1 MKHAYLIIAHNEPN
15 ILKTL
20 LLMLD
25 DERNDVY
32 LHVDT
37 RAVELFN
44 QFKDFQLKRGK
55 LIILQNRIAVHWGD
69 LSQVEVEYLL
79 FEAALQNG
87 PYAYYHLL
95 SGVDLPI
102 KTQNYIHEFFQK
114 HAGKEFIGFWN
125 EPSHRKDVY
134 RKVYRYYLFTRYFK
148 EGSSFVHGITAF
160 IRNVCLGIQKL
171 IKFRRKHTL
180 DNFYKGFTWV
190 SITDDFCHYLV
201 DRKAYIMKTFK
212 YTLCP
217 DEIFIQ
223 SLIWNSPFRENIYDL
238 SDASKG
244 SVRAIDWQRGS
255 PYVWQPDDFDELKNS
270 SCLFARKFSSK
281 YPDII
286 ERLFT
291 VYSTLEQHV

>member
-1 MKHAYLIIAHNEPN
+1 MKHAYLIIAHNEPDV
-15 ILKTL
+15 LKTL

-25 DERNDVY
+25 DERNDIY
-32 LHVDT
+32 LHVDV

-44 QFKDFQLKRGK
+44 QFKDFQLKKGK
-55 LIILQNRIAVHWGD
+55 LVILQNRIAVHWGD

-79 FEAALQNG
+79 FETALQNG

-102 KTQNYIHEFFQK
+102 KTQDYIHEFFQK

-125 EPSHRKDVY
+125 ELSHRKDVY
-134 RKVYRYYLFTRYFK
+134 SRVYRYYLFTRYFK
-148 EGSSFVHGITAF
+148 GGSSFMHGLTAF
-160 IRNVCLGIQKL
+160 TRNVCLGIQKL
-171 IKFRRKHTL
+171 IKFRRKHAW
-180 DNFYKGFTWV
+180 DNFYKGFQWI
-190 SITDDFCHYLV
+190 SITDSFCHYLV

-255 PYVWQPDDFDELKNS
+255 PYVWQLDDFDELKNS
-270 SCLFARKFSSK
+270 SCLFARKFSAK

-291 VYSTLEQHV
+291 FYSFSKQHM

>member
-1 MKHAYLIIAHNEPN
+1 MKHAYLIIAHNEPDV
-15 ILKTL
+15 LKTL

-25 DERNDVY
+25 DERNDIY
-32 LHVDT
+32 LHVDV

-44 QFKDFQLKRGK
+44 QFKDFQLKKGK
-55 LIILQNRIAVHWGD
+55 LVILKNRIAVYWGD

-79 FEAALQNG
+79 FETALQNG

-102 KTQNYIHEFFQK
+102 KTQDYIHEFFQK

-148 EGSSFVHGITAF
+148 GGSFFVHGITAF
-160 IRNVCLGIQKL
+160 TRNVCLGIQKL
-171 IKFRRKHTL
+171 IKFRRKHAW
-180 DNFYKGFTWV
+180 DNFYKGFQWI
-190 SITDDFCHYLV
+190 SITDSFCHYLV

-255 PYVWQPDDFDELKNS
+255 PYVWQLDDFDELKNS
-270 SCLFARKFSSK
+270 SCLFARKFSAK

-291 VYSTLEQHV
+291 FYSFSKQHM

>member
-1 MKHAYLIIAHNEPN
+1 MKHAYLIIAHNEPDV
-15 ILKTL
+15 LKTL

-25 DERNDVY
+25 DERNDIY
-32 LHVDT
+32 LHVDV

-44 QFKDFQLKRGK
+44 QFKDFQLKKGK
-55 LIILQNRIAVHWGD
+55 LVILQNRIAVHWGD

-79 FEAALQNG
+79 FETALQNR

-102 KTQNYIHEFFQK
+102 KTQDYIHEFFQK

-148 EGSSFVHGITAF
+148 EGSVVIHGFTAF
-160 IRNVCLGIQKL
+160 VRNVFLALQKVTRF
-171 IKFRRKHTL
+171 KRKH
-180 DNFYKGFTWV
+180 DYEFCKGFNWV
-190 SITDDFCHYLV
+190 SITNDFCRYLIENKDNV
-201 DRKAYIMKTFK
+201 MHTFK

-223 SLIWNSPFRENIYDL
+223 TLIWNSPFRANIYDS
-238 SDASKG
+238 SDVLNG
-244 SVRAIDWQRGS
+244 SMRAIDWQRGS
-255 PYVWQPDDFDELKNS
+255 PYVWKESDMEELRTS
-270 SCLFARKFSSK
+270 PYLFARKFSSA
-281 YPDII
+281 YPVDI
-286 ERLFT
+286 EKL
-291 VYSTLEQHV
+291 VD

>member
-1 MKHAYLIIAHNEPN
+1 MKHAYLIIAHNEPDV
-15 ILKTL
+15 LKTL

-25 DERNDVY
+25 DERNDIYV
-32 LHVDT
+32 HVDT

-44 QFKDFQLKRGK
+44 QFKDFQLKKGK
-55 LIILQNRIAVHWGD
+55 LIILKNRIAVHWGD
-69 LSQVEVEYLL
+69 LSQVEVEYRL
-79 FEAALQNG
+79 FEAALENG

-102 KTQNYIHEFFQK
+102 KTQDYIHEFFQK

-134 RKVYRYYLFTRYFK
+134 RKVYRYYLFTQYFK

-160 IRNVCLGIQKL
+160 TRNVFWGIQKL
-171 IKFRRKHTL
+171 IKFKRKH
-180 DNFYKGFTWV
+180 DWDHFYKGFTWV
-190 SITDDFCHYLV
+190 SITNDFCHYLV
-201 DRKAYIMKTFK
+201 DRKSYIMKTFR

-223 SLIWNSPFRENIYDL
+223 SLIWNSPFRPNIYDF

-244 SVRAIDWQRGS
+244 SVRAIDWRRGS
-255 PYVWQPDDFDELKNS
+255 P
-270 SCLFARKFSSK
+270 
-281 YPDII
+281 
-286 ERLFT
+286 
-291 VYSTLEQHV
+291 

>member
-1 MKHAYLIIAHNEPN
+1 MKHAYLIIAHNEPDV
-15 ILKTL
+15 LKTL
-20 LLMLD
+20 LFMLD
-25 DERNDVY
+25 DERNDIY
-32 LHVDT
+32 LHMDA

-44 QFKDFQLKRGK
+44 QFKDFQLKKGK
-55 LIILQNRIAVHWGD
+55 LIILQNRIAVYWGD
-69 LSQVEVEYLL
+69 LSQVEVEYRL

-102 KTQNYIHEFFQK
+102 KTQDYIHEFFQK

-148 EGSSFVHGITAF
+148 GGSSFVHGITAF
-160 IRNVCLGIQKL
+160 TRNVCLGIQKL
-171 IKFRRKHTL
+171 IKFRRKHVW
-180 DNFYKGFTWV
+180 DSFYKGFQWI
-190 SITDDFCHYLV
+190 SITDSFCHYLV
-201 DRKAYIMKTFK
+201 DKKAYIMKTFK

-244 SVRAIDWQRGS
+244 SVRSIDW
-255 PYVWQPDDFDELKNS
+255 
-270 SCLFARKFSSK
+270 
-281 YPDII
+281 
-286 ERLFT
+286 
-291 VYSTLEQHV
+291 

>member
-1 MKHAYLIIAHNEPN
+1 MKHAYLIIAHNEPDV
-15 ILKTL
+15 LKTL

-25 DERNDVY
+25 DERNDIY
-32 LHVDT
+32 LHVDV

-55 LIILQNRIAVHWGD
+55 LVVLQNRMAVHWGD
-69 LSQVEVEYLL
+69 LSQVEVEYRL
-79 FEAALQNG
+79 FETALENG

-102 KTQNYIHEFFQK
+102 KTQDYIHEFFRQ
-114 HAGKEFIGFWN
+114 HAGKEFVGFWN

-148 EGSSFVHGITAF
+148 EGSAFVHGITAF
-160 IRNVCLGIQKL
+160 ARNICLAIQKL
-171 IKFRRKHTL
+171 MRLKRKHDW

-201 DRKAYIMKTFK
+201 DRKDYIMHTFK

-223 SLIWNSPFRENIYDL
+223 TLIWNSSFRANIYDV

-244 SVRAIDWQRGS
+244 SMRAIDWQRGI
-255 PYVWQPDDFDELKNS
+255 PYVWKQEDFDELNAS

-281 YPDII
+281 YPGIMK
-286 ERLFT
+286 RLFAF
-291 VYSTLEQHV
+291 YSR